1 MKRLLTSIVL
11 LSFVMGMA
19 AQTFDA
25 LWKQAEQA
33 AQKDLPKTQME
44 VLRKIVAKAEKEKAY
59 GHLLAAELKYA
70 GLQTAVSPDS
80 LEVEVARLE
89 AQASA
94 AAADPVL
101 AAVYHAALGKIYCQN
116 DALGRQHEQVSKEYF
131 DKALSHPEVLAAQQ
145 YISYRPLIEGDDD
158 SYAFNND
165 LLHVIGM
172 EAGECQSS
180 KLGAYYQILI
190 NYYSNVGNR
199 RAACLLSL
207 KALQE
212 QQFTTIANDKK
223 YLAKLDSLID
233 AYQDLPEAAE
243 VAIERVESMRNQDD
257 VERYLY
263 AKAAAERWS
272 SWKRVGTLDNV
283 MAELSTP
290 MFSSSSFETS
300 CLPNRQQTITISK
313 VRNINQLTLKVWRL
327 NANGETNMELYG
339 DKNLGKVKA
348 LITGAPVQT
357 TTRTYT
363 GLEAYQ
369 STNDSIIVNGLPVGV
384 YLAELSADKAAVK
397 PQYTIIYVSDVTVI
411 WEEQP
416 EKTIRYA
423 VVSATTGQP
432 LPYAHLKLCFGYP
445 HAKDYKETTLTTD
458 NQGEVLYT
466 YEKNKPY
473 ELYPYTNSDRACP
486 RGSGWSHY
494 NYGRGIESQSYA
506 DIYTD
511 RSIYRPGQT
520 VHVAAIA
527 YRRYETTKHE
537 VCADKELTITLWD
550 ANHQQVAE
558 KKVTTDQYGTAATD
572 FILPS
577 TGLTGSFTIRV
588 EGDVTNTTS
597 IRVEE
602 YKRPTFE
609 VTFSDY
615 EEEYAAGDTIR
626 VKGYAKSYAG
636 VPVQGAKVKYTVKRR
651 NAWWCWWNR
660 FGTEPETLYEGETTT
675 DDEGAFYADMPMMLP
690 KQIASMREDQEAKW
704 IFSRGLFYNII
715 ADAQVTD
722 VAGESHNG
730 QLSLPLSTKT
740 TTLQSDLPEK
750 VLADS
755 LRSVTFTYRN
765 AAGKEINGQ
774 VRFSIDGK
782 PFNGDKS
789 YEANTA
795 IALPLLA
802 SGKHTVEA
810 VCGND
815 TLRQDVVVFSMSDK
829 RPVVDTH
836 DWFYISSNS
845 FPRDGKPVYVQ
856 FGSSDEKQHVVY
868 GIFAADKVI
877 ESGVVDQSNALTTR
891 TFKYKEEYEGGLTVT
906 FAWVRDGKLYQHQE
920 HIAAPVPDNRLK
932 MEWKTFRD
940 RLTPG
945 QQEEWTL
952 MIRQPNGKAAD
963 AQLLATLYDK
973 SLDQILK
980 HDISLDTYIP
990 LTQPYVSWL
999 GLSGGSTSLSYSV
1012 RPKTV
1017 SVPGLT
1023 YAHFGIRYFDNLT
1036 RGLIIGYGRPLGQI
1050 RIRGG
1055 GKNTVMLA
1063 SARVDSYNTMAVE
1076 ESTMDMAMAKAAPQS
1091 ADSGESSENTANL
1104 ENLEKTSTTLREN
1117 LNETA
1122 FFYPQLF
1129 TAADGTVSMKFT
1141 LPESI
1146 TTWRFLGV
1154 AHDRTM
1160 NCGSISGETV
1170 AQKTVMIQ
1178 PNMPRF
1184 IREGDSATI
1193 AAKLMNTSNKEV
1205 AGTARIE
1212 LVDPETDTVVYTE
1225 EQSYTIGANGTSNV
1239 AFSIPSTLD
1248 SPLSTLVV
1256 RTTATGDGY
1265 SDGEQHYLPVL
1276 PNREYVVNTLPFTQ
1290 HGAET
1295 KTIELK
1301 ELFPANTTQQ
1311 RLTIEYTNHPAWLM
1325 IQVLPFVG
1333 DVNEKNAISISAAF
1347 YANSLGRNFMT
1358 SHPSLKQTIEL
1369 WRQEKGEETSM
1380 MSNLEKDQSLKELLL
1395 NETPWV
1401 LEAKNEAEQKQS
1413 LVQFFD
1419 ENSMKQR
1426 LQMTVD
1432 QLQKLQNSD
1441 GSWSWWEGMQGSL
1454 YMTVAVSKTLV
1465 RLNTMIGTQQE
1476 TADMLSEAF
1485 KFMRK
1490 EIAKEVVELK
1500 KLEKKGYKDIRP
1512 SDTAVSYLY
1521 LCALDGRE
1529 LPTAAKAD
1537 NAYLVNLLAKKT
1549 TELTIYGKATS
1560 AIILAKN
1567 GYTKKA
1573 AEYLQSI
1580 KEYTVFTEEMG
1591 RYFDTRRAYYS
1602 WFDYRIPTEVAAI
1615 EALQTI
1621 TPDDRQTIEEMQR
1634 WLLQEKRTQAWDTPV
1649 NAVNAIYAFFGNPG
1663 SQNASSNMKA
1673 LSTQN
1678 TQSTMTLD
1686 GKALELPKATA
1697 GIGYVKTSMEVA
1709 TPDSQPSTL
1718 VIEKTGTDTSWGA
1731 VYAQFLQPIAEIE
1744 DAASGIKVTR
1754 EIISSTQTTPLPVG
1768 GGREGALKVGD
1779 RITVRITITADRD
1792 YDFVQ
1797 VVDKRAACMESVQQ
1811 LSGYRRGYYVS
1822 SKDCTTNYYFDMLPK
1837 GKHEIETEYYIDREG
1852 TYQTGTCT
1860 VQCAYAPEYYGRAKG
1875 AELGV
1880 KTNKS

>member
-1 MKRLLTSIVL
+1 MNMV
-11 LSFVMGMA
+11 
-19 AQTFDA
+19 AQTFDS
-25 LWKQAEQA
+25 LWKQEEQA

-44 VLRKIVAKAEKEKAY
+44 VLRKIVAKAGKEKAY

-80 LEVEVARLE
+80 LEVEVSRLE
-89 AQASA
+89 AQATA
-94 AAADPVL
+94 TADPVL
-101 AAVYHAALGKIYCQN
+101 AAIYHTALGKIYSQN
-116 DALGRQHEQVSKEYF
+116 NDLGRQHEQVSKEYF
-131 DKALSHPEVLAAQQ
+131 NKALSHPEQLAAQQ

-158 SYAFNND
+158 SDAFNND
-165 LLHVIGM
+165 LLHVVGM
-172 EAGECQSS
+172 EAGESMPS
-180 KLGAYYQILI
+180 NIGTYYQILI
-190 NYYSNVGNR
+190 DYYMKVGNR

-212 QQFTTIANDKK
+212 QQFATIAHNKK
-223 YLAKLDSLID
+223 YLARLDSLLD
-233 AYQDLPEAAE
+233 VYQDLPEAAE
-243 VAIERVESMRNQDD
+243 VAIERVGSMRDEGE

-263 AKAAAERWS
+263 AKAATERWS
-272 SWKRVGTLDNV
+272 SWKRIDKLHNV
-283 MAELSTP
+283 MAELTTP
-290 MFSSSSFETS
+290 MFSTGQVSTS
-300 CLPNRQQTITISK
+300 CLPYHQQTMTISK
-313 VRNINQLTLKVWRL
+313 VRNINQLTLKVWCL
-327 NANGETNMELYG
+327 NANGETNLELYG

-348 LITGAPVQT
+348 LIAGAPVQT

-369 STNDSIIVNGLPVGV
+369 STHDSITVNGLPVGV
-384 YLAELSADKAAVK
+384 YLLELSADKAAVK
-397 PQYTIIYVSDVTVI
+397 PQYAIIYVSNVTVI

-416 EKTIRYA
+416 GKTIRYA
-423 VVSATTGQP
+423 VVSATTGLP
-432 LPYAHLKLCFGYP
+432 LPYAHLKLSFGYP
-445 HAKDYKETTLTTD
+445 NMKDYKEKVLTTD
-458 NQGEVLYT
+458 IRGEVCYT
-466 YEKNKPY
+466 YDREKPNK
-473 ELYPYTNSDRACP
+473 LYPYTDTDRACP
-486 RGSGWSHY
+486 KGSAWSHY
-494 NYGRGIESQSYA
+494 NYGKGTESQSYVN
-506 DIYTD
+506 IYTD

-527 YRRYETTKHE
+527 YRRYEKTKHE
-537 VCADKELTITLWD
+537 VCADKELTITLRD

-558 KKVTTDQYGTAATD
+558 KKVTTDKYGTAATD

-588 EGDVTNTTS
+588 AGDVTNTTS

-636 VPVQGAKVKYTVKRR
+636 VPVQGAKVRYTVKRR
-651 NAWWCWWNR
+651 NAWWCWWNH
-660 FGTEPETLYEGETTT
+660 FGAEPETLYEGETST

-690 KQIASMREDQEAKW
+690 NGIGTEERGSEGAMLIAR
-704 IFSRGLFYNII
+704 RGLFFNII

-722 VAGESHNG
+722 VAGESHDG
-730 QLSLPLSTKT
+730 QLSLPLSTKA

-765 AAGKEINGQ
+765 AAGKEISGQ
-774 VRFSIDGK
+774 VRFSVDGK
-782 PFNGDKS
+782 PFNGGKS
-789 YEANTA
+789 YDANTA
-795 IALPLLA
+795 IALPQLA
-802 SGKHTVEA
+802 SGKHAVEA

-891 TFKYKEEYEGGLTVT
+891 TFIYNKEYEGGLTVT
-906 FAWVRDGKLYQHQE
+906 FAWVRDGRLYQHQE
-920 HIAAPVPDNRLK
+920 HIAAPLPDNRLK
-932 MEWKTFRD
+932 LEWKTFRD

-952 MIRQPNGKAAD
+952 TIRQPNGKAAD
-963 AQLLATLYDK
+963 AQLPATLYDK

-980 HDISLDTYIP
+980 HDISLDTSIP

-1012 RPKTV
+1012 SPKTV

-1023 YAHFGIRYFDNLT
+1023 YAQFGSRFFDNLT
-1036 RGLIIGYGRPLGQI
+1036 GGMIIDFGRPLGQI

-1063 SARVDSYNTMAVE
+1063 SARVDSYNAMAVE
-1076 ESTMDMAMAKAAPQS
+1076 ESAMDMTMAKVAPQS
-1091 ADSGESSENTANL
+1091 ADSGESSENTEYS
-1104 ENLEKTSTTLREN
+1104 ENSEKTSASIREN

-1141 LPESI
+1141 MPESI

-1160 NCGSISGETV
+1160 NCGSISGEAV

-1184 IREGDSATI
+1184 IREGDRATI
-1193 AAKLMNTSNKEV
+1193 AAKLMNTSDKEV
-1205 AGTARIE
+1205 AGVACIE
-1212 LVDPETDTVVYTE
+1212 LVDPETDTIVYTE
-1225 EQSYTIGANGTSNV
+1225 EQPYTIGANGTSNV
-1239 AFSIPSTLD
+1239 AFSIPSSLH

-1256 RTTATGDGY
+1256 RTTASGDGY

-1290 HGAET
+1290 HGADT
-1295 KTIELK
+1295 KTIEVK
-1301 ELFPANTTQQ
+1301 DLFPANTTQQ

-1325 IQVLPFVG
+1325 IQALPFVG
-1333 DVNEKNAISISAAF
+1333 DVNEKNAISLSAAF

-1358 SHPSLKQTIEL
+1358 AVPSLKQTIEL
-1369 WRQEKGEETSM
+1369 WRQETGEETSV

-1401 LEAKNEAEQKQS
+1401 LEARNEAEQKQS

-1419 ENSMKQR
+1419 ENSMNQR
-1426 LQMTVD
+1426 LQKIVD

-1465 RLNTMIGTQQE
+1465 RLNTMIGTQQG
-1476 TADMLSEAF
+1476 TADMLTDAF

-1512 SDTAVSYLY
+1512 SETAVSYLY

-1529 LPTAAKAD
+1529 LPAAAKAD
-1537 NAYLVNLLAKKT
+1537 KTYLVSLLAKKT
-1549 TELTIYGKATS
+1549 TELTIFGKATS

-1580 KEYTVFTEEMG
+1580 KESYHIENISKFVFFFE
-1591 RYFDTRRAYYS
+1591 RKYS
-1602 WFDYRIPTEVAAI
+1602 N
-1615 EALQTI
+1615 
-1621 TPDDRQTIEEMQR
+1621 
-1634 WLLQEKRTQAWDTPV
+1634 K
-1649 NAVNAIYAFFGNPG
+1649 G
-1663 SQNASSNMKA
+1663 SRH
-1673 LSTQN
+1673 
-1678 TQSTMTLD
+1678 
-1686 GKALELPKATA
+1686 
-1697 GIGYVKTSMEVA
+1697 I
-1709 TPDSQPSTL
+1709 
-1718 VIEKTGTDTSWGA
+1718 
-1731 VYAQFLQPIAEIE
+1731 
-1744 DAASGIKVTR
+1744 
-1754 EIISSTQTTPLPVG
+1754 
-1768 GGREGALKVGD
+1768 
-1779 RITVRITITADRD
+1779 
-1792 YDFVQ
+1792 
-1797 VVDKRAACMESVQQ
+1797 
-1811 LSGYRRGYYVS
+1811 
-1822 SKDCTTNYYFDMLPK
+1822 
-1837 GKHEIETEYYIDREG
+1837 
-1852 TYQTGTCT
+1852 
-1860 VQCAYAPEYYGRAKG
+1860 
-1875 AELGV
+1875 
-1880 KTNKS
+1880 